1 MQHILSQ
8 QPQYIL
14 SLKNYAEPIEVSHAI
29 KNLKITR
36 MIYGF
41 IHNYVENN
49 QAATDVFKYGQGA
62 DYEWQR
68 GCWGARIY
76 RQAGNIPGWTNMLY
90 GPNGKEMRVITD
102 DYINATGRIVHKN
115 DVTILVYDFTNFVFP
130 TESQFKRYLEKV
142 ENYLIED
149 YRNTYH
155 KNPIGNIKDEAHAKN
170 SSSVT
175 DAQFNTLFNASPIL

>member
-1 MQHILSQ
+1 MQHILAQ
-8 QPQYIL
+8 NPQYIL

-49 QAATDVFKYGQGA
+49 QATTDVFKYGQGA

-68 GCWGARIY
+68 GCWGTRIY

-90 GPNGKEMRVITD
+90 
-102 DYINATGRIVHKN
+102 
-115 DVTILVYDFTNFVFP
+115 
-130 TESQFKRYLEKV
+130 
-142 ENYLIED
+142 
-149 YRNTYH
+149 
-155 KNPIGNIKDEAHAKN
+155 IKC
-170 SSSVT
+170 
-175 DAQFNTLFNASPIL
+175 AS